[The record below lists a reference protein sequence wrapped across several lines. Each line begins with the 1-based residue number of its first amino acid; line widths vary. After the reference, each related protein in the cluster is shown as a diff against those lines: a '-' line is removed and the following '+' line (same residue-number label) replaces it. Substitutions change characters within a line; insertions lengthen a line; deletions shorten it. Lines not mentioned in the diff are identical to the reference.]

1 MSLTGTVNTVGFT
14 PSSETPTPPAD
25 FSAVLY
31 IPQTLTAAQKLQA
44 LVNIGAV
51 GTVDLDA
58 MVANVEFDAETQQL
72 QITKNDGSAF
82 TYDLS
87 QNQGIADVDFD
98 ANNDLQVD
106 FVNGS
111 SKIIPLANLLSNF
124 ITEVNGKTGS
134 NITIGVDDIED
145 LRLELDNRVP
155 TGITIEID
163 GEVQDLQGNPVF
175 DTNSVKYTAQ
185 ELTADQQQV
194 VHSNLDIYSKQQV
207 IDAIAVGAAPTE
219 KQIFIHEI
227 TEIDLANPA
236 QIILN
241 LETVPN
247 QAEWYDLHINGG
259 FVNDNSYQIHDTQL
273 IIDRTQISYPIT
285 TGKKIT
291 FRYRRA

>member
-1 MSLTGTVNTVGFT
+1 MSLTGTVQTVGFT
-14 PSSETPTPPAD
+14 PSSETPTPPED
-25 FSAVLY
+25 FYAVLY
-31 IPQTLTAAQKLQA
+31 IEQNLSASQKLQA
-44 LVNIGAV
+44 LVNIGALASGAIDSLV
-51 GTVDLDA
+51 S
-58 MVANVEFDAETQQL
+58 NISFDAETSTLTVQQH
-72 QITKNDGSAF
+72 NGSSVN
-82 TYDLS
+82 YPLVN
-87 QNQGIADVDFD
+87 NQGVSNVALDG
-98 ANNDLQVD
+98 NNDLVVD
-106 FVNGS
+106 FLNGNS
-111 SKIIPLANLLSNF
+111 NTVPINNLFSGFIKKI
-124 ITEVNGKTGS
+124 NGKEG
-134 NITIGVDDIED
+134 NEITIGIDDINNLTE
-145 LRLELDNRVP
+145 ELNSRVP
-155 TGITIEID
+155 VGITIEID
-163 GEVQDLQGNPVF
+163 GETQDLQGNPVF
-175 DTNSVKYTAQ
+175 NTGAVKYTVQ